1 MIGCHCSKKEAIKVM
16 IKSMK
21 DNINTWIFDLDN
33 TLYDVGTDLF
43 AKVSRRMTVFIQNA
57 FQFDEAAA
65 KRLQKEMFLKYGTT
79 MRGLMV
85 EHDMDPEEFL
95 HFVHD
100 IDVGDL
106 EPDPVLEKL
115 LEGLPGRR
123 LIFTNGSVP
132 HAQRVTKQLGI
143 DHLFE
148 GIFDIVAAKFVPKPN
163 PTIYELM
170 VNKYRVDT
178 QTSVMI
184 DDMAKNLIPAAN
196 LGISTVWLRHNK
208 EWSSKDFSAEHID
221 EEIDDLKSWLATV

>member
-1 MIGCHCSKKEAIKVM
+1 MVGCHCSKKEAIKVM

-57 FQFDEAAA
+57 FQLDEAAA
-65 KRLQKEMFLKYGTT
+65 KHLQKAMFLKYGTT

-100 IDVGDL
+100 IDVSDL

-115 LEGLPGRR
+115 LGGLPGRR

-196 LGISTVWLRHNK
+196 LGISTVWLRPDK
-208 EWSSKDFSAEHID
+208 EWSAKDFSAEHID

>member
-1 MIGCHCSKKEAIKVM
+1 
-16 IKSMK
+16 MK

-57 FQFDEAAA
+57 FQLDEVAA
-65 KRLQKEMFLKYGTT
+65 KHLQKAMFLKYGTT

-85 EHDMDPEEFL
+85 EHDIDPEKFL

-100 IDVGDL
+100 IDVSDI
-106 EPDPVLEKL
+106 EPDHVLEKL

-163 PTIYELM
+163 PTI
-170 VNKYRVDT
+170 
-178 QTSVMI
+178 
-184 DDMAKNLIPAAN
+184 
-196 LGISTVWLRHNK
+196 
-208 EWSSKDFSAEHID
+208 
-221 EEIDDLKSWLATV
+221 

>member
-1 MIGCHCSKKEAIKVM
+1 
-16 IKSMK
+16 MK

-57 FQFDEAAA
+57 FQLDEAAA
-65 KRLQKEMFLKYGTT
+65 KHLQKAMFLKYGTT

-100 IDVGDL
+100 IDVSDL

-115 LEGLPGRR
+115 LGGLPGRR

-148 GIFDIVAAKFVPKPN
+148 GVFDIVAAKFVPKPD

-184 DDMAKNLIPAAN
+184 LSLI
-196 LGISTVWLRHNK
+196 
-208 EWSSKDFSAEHID
+208 HI
-221 EEIDDLKSWLATV
+221 

>member
-16 IKSMK
+16 IKRMK

-43 AKVSRRMTVFIQNA
+43 AKVSSRMTVFIQDA
-57 FQFDEAAA
+57 FQLEEAAA
-65 KRLQKEMFLKYGTT
+65 KNLQREMFLKYGTT

-100 IDVGDL
+100 IDVSDL

-115 LEGLPGRR
+115 LGDLPGRR
-123 LIFTNGSVP
+123 LIFTNGSLP

-143 DHLFE
+143 ESLFE

-163 PTIYELM
+163 PAIYKLM
-170 VNKYRVDT
+170 VDEYCIDT

-196 LGISTVWLRHNK
+196 LGIRTVWLKHDK
-208 EWSSKDFSAEHID
+208 EWSAKDFSDEHID
-221 EEIDDLKSWLATV
+221 EEIHDLKSWLATV

>member
-1 MIGCHCSKKEAIKVM
+1 M

-65 KRLQKEMFLKYGTT
+65 KHLQKEMFLKYGTT

-100 IDVGDL
+100 IDVSDL
-106 EPDPVLEKL
+106 EPDPVLKKL
-115 LEGLPGRR
+115 LEDLPGRR

-132 HAQRVTKQLGI
+132 HAQRITEQLGI
-143 DHLFE
+143 GHLFE
-148 GIFDIVAAKFVPKPN
+148 GIFDIVAANFLPKPE
-163 PTIYELM
+163 PITYQAM
-170 VNKYRVDT
+170 VDEFDVVT
-178 QTSVMI
+178 TASVMI
-184 DDMAKNLIPAAN
+184 DDMAKNLIPASN
-196 LGISTVWLRHNK
+196 LGIRTVWLKHDK
-208 EWSSKDFSAEHID
+208 DWSSKDFSSDHID
-221 EEIDDLKSWLATV
+221 EEISDLKRWLATV

>member
-1 MIGCHCSKKEAIKVM
+1 M
-16 IKSMK
+16 IKRIN

-43 AKVSRRMTVFIQNA
+43 TKVSRRMTVFIQNA
-57 FQFDEAAA
+57 FQLEEAAA
-65 KRLQKEMFLKYGTT
+65 KNLQREMFLKYGTT

-100 IDVGDL
+100 IDVSDL
-106 EPDPVLEKL
+106 VSDPVLEKL
-115 LEGLPGRR
+115 LADLPGRR

-148 GIFDIVAAKFVPKPN
+148 GIFDIVAAKFVPKPD
-163 PTIYELM
+163 PAIYQLM
-170 VNKYRVDT
+170 VNEYLVDT
-178 QTSVMI
+178 QTAVMI

-196 LGISTVWLRHNK
+196 LGISTVWLKHDK
-208 EWSSKDFSAEHID
+208 EWSAKDFSAEHID
-221 EEIDDLKSWLATV
+221 KEIDNLKSWLATV

>member
-16 IKSMK
+16 IKRIN

-57 FQFDEAAA
+57 FQLEEAAA
-65 KRLQKEMFLKYGTT
+65 KNLQREMFLKYGTT

-100 IDVGDL
+100 IDVSDL
-106 EPDPVLEKL
+106 VSDPVLEKL
-115 LEGLPGRR
+115 LGDLPGRR

-148 GIFDIVAAKFVPKPN
+148 GIFDIVAAKFVPKPD
-163 PTIYELM
+163 PAIYQLM
-170 VNKYRVDT
+170 VNEYFVDT

-196 LGISTVWLRHNK
+196 LGIRTVWLKHDK
-208 EWSSKDFSAEHID
+208 EWSAKDFSDEHID
-221 EEIDDLKSWLATV
+221 EEIHDLKSWLATV

>member
-1 MIGCHCSKKEAIKVM
+1 
-16 IKSMK
+16 MK

-65 KRLQKEMFLKYGTT
+65 KHLQKEMFLKYGTT

-100 IDVGDL
+100 IDVSDL
-106 EPDPVLEKL
+106 EPDPALKEL
-115 LEGLPGRR
+115 LENLPGRR

-132 HAQRVTKQLGI
+132 HAQRITEQLGI
-143 DHLFE
+143 GHLFE
-148 GIFDIVAAKFVPKPN
+148 GIFDIVAANFLPKPEPIN
-163 PTIYELM
+163 YQAM
-170 VNKYRVDT
+170 VDEFDVVAT
-178 QTSVMI
+178 ASVMI
-184 DDMAKNLIPAAN
+184 DDMAKNLIPASN
-196 LGISTVWLRHNK
+196 LGIRTVWLKHDK
-208 EWSSKDFSAEHID
+208 DWSSKDFSSDHID
-221 EEIDDLKSWLATV
+221 EEISDLKRWLATV

>member
-1 MIGCHCSKKEAIKVM
+1 
-16 IKSMK
+16 MK

-65 KRLQKEMFLKYGTT
+65 KHLQKEMFLKYGTT

-100 IDVGDL
+100 IDVSDL

-115 LEGLPGRR
+115 LGGLPGRR
-123 LIFTNGSVP
+123 LIFTNGSI
-132 HAQRVTKQLGI
+132 KYDSFI
-143 DHLFE
+143 C
-148 GIFDIVAAKFVPKPN
+148 IFYGF
-163 PTIYELM
+163 
-170 VNKYRVDT
+170 
-178 QTSVMI
+178 
-184 DDMAKNLIPAAN
+184 
-196 LGISTVWLRHNK
+196 
-208 EWSSKDFSAEHID
+208 F
-221 EEIDDLKSWLATV
+221 